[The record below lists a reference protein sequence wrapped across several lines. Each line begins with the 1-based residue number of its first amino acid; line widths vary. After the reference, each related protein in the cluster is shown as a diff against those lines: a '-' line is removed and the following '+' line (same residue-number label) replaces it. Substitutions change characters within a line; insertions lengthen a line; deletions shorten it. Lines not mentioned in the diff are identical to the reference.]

1 VETVDLVVVAV
12 DLELEEVVIH
22 LQQVLHKELMVAVE
36 TPLDL
41 LVVAVVVEQM
51 QLEEQLD
58 HVHQQEEKVEQ
69 ELQIQLQDVP

>member
-22 LQQVLHKELMVAVE
+22 PQRVLHKELMAVVE
-36 TPLDL
+36 TLLDL
-41 LVVAVVVEQM
+41 LVVAVVVEQT

-69 ELQIQLQDVP
+69 ELQIQSQDVL

>member
-41 LVVAVVVEQM
+41 LVVAVVVEQT

-69 ELQIQLQDVP
+69 ELQIQSQDVP

>member
-1 VETVDLVVVAV
+1 VETVDLVVAVV

-22 LQQVLHKELMVAVE
+22 PQQVLHKELMAVVE
-36 TPLDL
+36 TLLDL
-41 LVVAVVVEQM
+41 LVVAVVVEQT

-69 ELQIQLQDVP
+69 ELQIQSQDVP